1 MPTGAQEDPHQSEGN
16 SMSELTRYRL
26 WYARGTELRYV
37 SHLDMML
44 VWERTF
50 RRARLPLAFS
60 QGFNPRPRFHLASA
74 LPLGFTSLCEVADV
88 WLVETLPPDEVQER
102 LQRAAPPGLTL
113 QQVEIV
119 PLHLPALQTLVL
131 AAEYRIEFRE
141 DAPVDL
147 ADRIAGLLEQ
157 REIIRVR
164 REKTYDLRP
173 LIESLT
179 LTTSSEGDKPILLMR
194 LSAKE
199 SATARPEEVLL
210 ALGIDPT
217 TTRMERTRLIFQDP
231 IPAP

>member
-1 MPTGAQEDPHQSEGN
+1 
-16 SMSELTRYRL
+16 MSELTRYRL
-26 WYARGTELRYV
+26 WYACGAELRYV

-74 LPLGFTSLCEVADV
+74 LPLGFTSQCEVADV
-88 WLVETLPPDEVQER
+88 WLTETLLPDELHQR

-113 QQVEIV
+113 QQIEIV

-141 DAPVDL
+141 APPADL
-147 ADRIAGLLEQ
+147 TERIANLLKQ
-157 REIIRVR
+157 NEIIRVR

-179 LTTSSEGDKPILLMR
+179 LATSSEEEKPILLMR

-217 TTRMERTRLIFQDP
+217 TTRMERTRLIFQEP
-231 IPAP
+231 IPTP